1 MRSPARSPAR
11 TRPADADAHRQGEEP
26 SGRFQEK
33 ELVEALRA
41 GDEVVFATLVKAH
54 SPVMRRIALGYVSS
68 AAVADE
74 VVQEAW
80 LAFLTSLERF
90 EGRSSL
96 KTWILRILIHTAQKR
111 RLQEGHCKPFS
122 ALSEECDDHPSV
134 APERFLDSTE
144 RWAGHWASSPRSW
157 GELPEDRVLSQE
169 TLAVVSRSIAGLPP
183 NQRAVIEL
191 RDVQGWD
198 CQEVCGLL
206 DISEGNQRV
215 LLHRARSK
223 VRQVLEE
230 HLGEKSVSFAP

>member
-1 MRSPARSPAR
+1 MRSPAR
-11 TRPADADAHRQGEEP
+11 TADADTRQREA
-26 SGRFQEK
+26 SGRVEEE

-41 GDEVVFATLVKAH
+41 GDETAFATLVKAH

-68 AAVADE
+68 AAVAEE

-111 RLQEGHCKPFS
+111 RLQEGRCKPFS
-122 ALSEECDDHPSV
+122 AFSEEGDDQPSV

-157 GELPEDRVLSQE
+157 DELPEDRVTSQE

-206 DISEGNQRV
+206 HISEGNQRV

-223 VRQVLEE
+223 VRQVLED
-230 HLGEKSVSFAP
+230 HLGEKSASFAP